1 MRMDELVPALT
12 LLVRLANLVL
22 AGYLLSILA
31 PLYRAGTNAGFS
43 RSVYIMLIAIVL
55 FLAVE
60 IIQVFG
66 LMPPEIFGPV
76 QAFFSFIF
84 LLMLIAAMLEV
95 RKGMMAHDHLMRR
108 KLREKMHDV
117 E

>member
-1 MRMDELVPALT
+1 MDGLVPSLT

-22 AGYLLSILA
+22 AGYLVSILA
-31 PLYRAGTNAGFS
+31 PIYRADRNASFS
-43 RSVYIMLIAIVL
+43 RSVRIMLLAIAL
-55 FLAVE
+55 FLAAE
-60 IIQVFG
+60 TIQVFG
-66 LMPPEIFGPV
+66 LMPLDIFGPV

>member
-1 MRMDELVPALT
+1 MDNLLPALT
-12 LLVRLANLVL
+12 TIVRLANLVL

-31 PLYRAGTNAGFS
+31 PLYRAEKHASFS
-43 RSVYIMLIAIVL
+43 RTIHIMLIAISL
-55 FLAVE
+55 FLVVE

-66 LMPPEIFGPV
+66 LMPYDIFEPV

-84 LLMLIAAMLEV
+84 LLMLIAAMFEV
-95 RKGMMAHDHLMRR
+95 KRGMKAHDHIMSRKMRER
-108 KLREKMHDV
+108 HTGYV

>member
-1 MRMDELVPALT
+1 MDELVPALT

-31 PLYRAGTNAGFS
+31 PLYRAGKNAGFS

-60 IIQVFG
+60 IVQVFG
-66 LMPPEIFGPV
+66 LMPPDIFEPV
-76 QAFFSFIF
+76 QAFFSFVF
-84 LLMLIAAMLEV
+84 LLLLIAAMLEV
-95 RKGMMAHDHLMRR
+95 KKGMQMHDHMMRR

>member
-1 MRMDELVPALT
+1 MDELVPSLAI
-12 LLVRLANLVL
+12 LVRLANLVL

-31 PLYRAGTNAGFS
+31 PLYRADKNASFS
-43 RSVYIMLIAIVL
+43 RSVHIMLMAIVL
-55 FLAVE
+55 FLAVD

-66 LMPPEIFGPV
+66 LMPQGIFEPV

-95 RKGMMAHDHLMRR
+95 KKGMMAHDHMMRR

>member
-1 MRMDELVPALT
+1 MDNLLPALT
-12 LLVRLANLVL
+12 TIVRLANLVL

-31 PLYRAGTNAGFS
+31 PLYRAEKHASFS
-43 RSVYIMLIAIVL
+43 RTVHIMLVAISL
-55 FLAVE
+55 FLVVE
-60 IIQVFG
+60 IIQAFG
-66 LMPPEIFGPV
+66 HMPPDIFEPV

-84 LLMLIAAMLEV
+84 LLLLIAAMLEV
-95 RKGMMAHDHLMRR
+95 KKGMMVHDHMMRR

>member
-1 MRMDELVPALT
+1 MDELVPALT
-12 LLVRLANLVL
+12 LLIRLANLVL

-31 PLYRAGTNAGFS
+31 PLYRAEKEASFS
-43 RSVYIMLIAIVL
+43 RSIHIMLIAIVL
-55 FLAVE
+55 FLAVD

-66 LMPPEIFGPV
+66 LLPPGIFEPV

-95 RKGMMAHDHLMRR
+95 KKGMMAHDHMMRR
-108 KLREKMHDV
+108 KLREKMPDV

>member
-1 MRMDELVPALT
+1 MRMNELVPALT

-31 PLYRAGTNAGFS
+31 PLYSTDRKAGFS
-43 RSVYIMLIAIVL
+43 RSVRIMLVAIVL

-60 IIQVFG
+60 IVQVFS
-66 LMPPEIFGPV
+66 LVPQDIFEPV

-84 LLMLIAAMLEV
+84 LLMLIVAMLEV
-95 RKGMMAHDHLMRR
+95 KKGMMAHDHMMRH
-108 KLREKMHDV
+108 KLRDKMHDV

>member
-1 MRMDELVPALT
+1 MAEVASALT
-12 LLVRLANLVL
+12 LAIRLANLVL

-31 PLYRAGTNAGFS
+31 ALYREDRSMSFS
-43 RSVYIMLIAIVL
+43 RTVHIMLIAIVL

-66 LMPPEIFGPV
+66 LLPAGVFEPI

-84 LLMLIAAMLEV
+84 LLLLIAAMLEV
-95 RKGMMAHDHLMRR
+95 KKGMMMHDHMMRR
-108 KLREKMHDV
+108 KLKEKMHDV

>member
-1 MRMDELVPALT
+1 MRMDELVTAIT
-12 LLVRLANLVL
+12 VIVRLANLLL

-31 PLYRAGTNAGFS
+31 PLHRAEKNASFS
-43 RSVYIMLIAIVL
+43 RSVNIMLVAIVL
-55 FLAVE
+55 FLAVDM
-60 IIQVFG
+60 IQVFG
-66 LMPPEIFGPV
+66 LMPPEIFEPV

-95 RKGMMAHDHLMRR
+95 KKGMMAHDHMMRR
-108 KLREKMHDV
+108 KLRETMHDV

>member
-1 MRMDELVPALT
+1 MDGLVPSLT

-31 PLYRAGTNAGFS
+31 PLCRADKHVSFS
-43 RSVYIMLIAIVL
+43 KSVHIMLAAIVL

-66 LMPPEIFGPV
+66 LMPPDIFGPV

-84 LLMLIAAMLEV
+84 LLMLISAMLEV
-95 RKGMMAHDHLMRR
+95 KKGMMAHDHMMRR

>member
-1 MRMDELVPALT
+1 MRMDEIVPSLT
-12 LLVRLANLVL
+12 LLIRLGNLVL
-22 AGYLLSILA
+22 AAYLLSVLA
-31 PLYRAGTNAGFS
+31 PLYRTGKNAGFS
-43 RSVYIMLIAIVL
+43 RSVHIMLIAIVL

-66 LMPPEIFGPV
+66 LMPQNVFEPI

-84 LLMLIAAMLEV
+84 LLLLIAAMLEV
-95 RKGMMAHDHLMRR
+95 KNGMQMHDHMMRR

-117 E
+117 D

>member
-1 MRMDELVPALT
+1 MDGLVPSLT

-31 PLYRAGTNAGFS
+31 PMYRTEKNASFS
-43 RSVYIMLIAIVL
+43 RSVNIMLVAIVL

-60 IIQVFG
+60 MIQVFG
-66 LMPPEIFGPV
+66 LMPKDIFEPV

-95 RKGMMAHDHLMRR
+95 KKGMMAHDHMMRR

>member
-1 MRMDELVPALT
+1 MDELISALT

-31 PLYRAGTNAGFS
+31 PLYRSEKTASFS
-43 RSVYIMLIAIVL
+43 RTIHLMLIAIVL
-55 FLAVE
+55 FFVVE
-60 IIQVFG
+60 IIQAFG
-66 LMPPEIFGPV
+66 LLPQEIFWPV
-76 QAFFSFIF
+76 QAFFTFIF
-84 LLMLIAAMLEV
+84 LLMLVAAMLEV
-95 RKGMMAHDHLMRR
+95 KNGMMVHDHLMRR

>member
-1 MRMDELVPALT
+1 M
-12 LLVRLANLVL
+12 
-22 AGYLLSILA
+22 S
-31 PLYRAGTNAGFS
+31 FS
-43 RSVYIMLIAIVL
+43 RTTHIMLIAIVL

-66 LMPPEIFGPV
+66 LLPLSIFEPI

-84 LLMLIAAMLEV
+84 LLLLIAAMLEV
-95 RKGMMAHDHLMRR
+95 KKGMMAHDHMMRR
-108 KLREKMHDV
+108 KLREKMSDV

>member
-1 MRMDELVPALT
+1 MDELAPALT
-12 LLVRLANLVL
+12 ILVRLANLVL

-31 PLYRAGTNAGFS
+31 PLYRADKNAGFS
-43 RSVYIMLIAIVL
+43 RSVHIMLMAIVL
-55 FLAVE
+55 FLAVD

-66 LMPPEIFGPV
+66 LMPQGIFEPV

-95 RKGMMAHDHLMRR
+95 KKSMMVHDHMMRR

>member
-1 MRMDELVPALT
+1 MRMDELVPTLT
-12 LLVRLANLVL
+12 LLVRLANMVL

-31 PLYRAGTNAGFS
+31 PLYRAGNNAGFS
-43 RSVYIMLIAIVL
+43 RSVHIMLMAIVL
-55 FLAVE
+55 FFAVE
-60 IIQVFG
+60 IVQVFG
-66 LMPPEIFGPV
+66 LMPQSIFEPI

-95 RKGMMAHDHLMRR
+95 KKGMMAHDHMMRR

>member
-1 MRMDELVPALT
+1 MDGIVPALT
-12 LLVRLANLVL
+12 TLVRLANLVL
-22 AGYLLSILA
+22 AAYLLSIIA
-31 PLYRAGTNAGFS
+31 PLYRADKNAGFS
-43 RSVYIMLIAIVL
+43 RSVHIMLAAIVL

-60 IIQVFG
+60 MIQVFG
-66 LMPPEIFGPV
+66 LMPKDIFDPV

-95 RKGMMAHDHLMRR
+95 KKGMMAHDHMMGR

>member
-1 MRMDELVPALT
+1 MRMDSLVPALT

-22 AGYLLSILA
+22 AGYLLSVLA
-31 PLYRAGTNAGFS
+31 PLCRAEKHASFS
-43 RSVYIMLIAIVL
+43 RTIYIMLIAITL
-55 FLAVE
+55 FLVVE
-60 IIQVFG
+60 IVQVFG
-66 LMPPEIFGPV
+66 LMPENIFQPV

-84 LLMLIAAMLEV
+84 LLMLITAMLEV
-95 RKGMMAHDHLMRR
+95 KKGMMAHDHMMRR

>member
-1 MRMDELVPALT
+1 MRMDDVVPALT
-12 LLVRLANLVL
+12 ILIRLANLVL

-31 PLYRAGTNAGFS
+31 PIYRLDRNASFS
-43 RSVYIMLIAIVL
+43 RSVHIMLMAIVL

-66 LMPPEIFGPV
+66 LMPKEIFDPI

-84 LLMLIAAMLEV
+84 LLMLITAMLEV
-95 RKGMMAHDHLMRR
+95 KKGMMAHDHMMRR

>member
-1 MRMDELVPALT
+1 MRMEELLPGLT
-12 LLVRLANLVL
+12 ILIRLANLVL

-31 PLYRAGTNAGFS
+31 PMYRTGKDASFS
-43 RSVYIMLIAIVL
+43 RTVRLMLFAIAL

-60 IIQVFG
+60 MIQVFG
-66 LMPPEIFGPV
+66 LIPAGAFEPV

-95 RKGMMAHDHLMRR
+95 RKGMLAHDHMMRR

>member
-1 MRMDELVPALT
+1 MGMDELVPALT

-31 PLYRAGTNAGFS
+31 PLYRAEKNASFS
-43 RSVYIMLIAIVL
+43 RSMHLMLVAIVL
-55 FLAVE
+55 FFAVE
-60 IIQVFG
+60 VTQVFG
-66 LMPPEIFGPV
+66 LMPPGVFEPA

-95 RKGMMAHDHLMRR
+95 KKGMMAHDHMMRR

>member
-1 MRMDELVPALT
+1 MDELVPGLT
-12 LLVRLANLVL
+12 LLARLANLVL

-31 PLYRAGTNAGFS
+31 PLYRFEKNASFS
-43 RSVYIMLIAIVL
+43 KSVHIMLVAIVL
-55 FLAVE
+55 FFVVE
-60 IIQVFG
+60 TIQVFG
-66 LMPPEIFGPV
+66 LMPQEIFEPV

-95 RKGMMAHDHLMRR
+95 KKGMMAHDHMMRR
-108 KLREKMHDV
+108 KMVEKMHDV

>member
-1 MRMDELVPALT
+1 MDELIPALT
-12 LLVRLANLVL
+12 ILVRLANLVL
-22 AGYLLSILA
+22 AGYLLSILVSF
-31 PLYRAGTNAGFS
+31 YRTDNNASFS
-43 RSVYIMLIAIVL
+43 RSVRIMLIAIVL
-55 FLAVE
+55 FFAVE

-66 LMPPEIFGPV
+66 LMPQDIFKPV

-95 RKGMMAHDHLMRR
+95 KKSMMAHDHMMRR

>member
-1 MRMDELVPALT
+1 MTEIVAALT

-31 PLYRAGTNAGFS
+31 PLYRAEKYMSFS
-43 RSVYIMLIAIVL
+43 RTVHIMLIAIVL
-55 FLAVE
+55 FLAVGM
-60 IIQVFG
+60 IQVFG
-66 LMPPEIFGPV
+66 LMPQDVFEPV

-84 LLMLIAAMLEV
+84 LLLLIAAMLEV
-95 RKGMMAHDHLMRR
+95 KKGMMAHDHMMRR

>member
-22 AGYLLSILA
+22 AGYLLSVLA
-31 PLYRAGTNAGFS
+31 ALYRVDRKMSFS
-43 RSVYIMLIAIVL
+43 RTIHIMLIAIVL

-66 LMPPEIFGPV
+66 LLPQSMFEPI

-84 LLMLIAAMLEV
+84 LLLLIVAMLEV
-95 RKGMMAHDHLMRR
+95 KKGMMVHDHMMRR
-108 KLREKMHDV
+108 KFKEKMHDV

>member
-12 LLVRLANLVL
+12 ILVRLANLAL

-31 PLYRAGTNAGFS
+31 PLYRADKNAGFS
-43 RSVYIMLIAIVL
+43 KSVRIMLAAIVL
-55 FLAVE
+55 FFAVE
-60 IIQVFG
+60 MIQVFG
-66 LMPPEIFGPV
+66 LMPPDIFGPV
-76 QAFFSFIF
+76 QTFFSFIF
-84 LLMLIAAMLEV
+84 LLMLISAMLEV
-95 RKGMMAHDHLMRR
+95 KKGIMAHDHMMRR

>member
-1 MRMDELVPALT
+1 MDELVPAVT

-31 PLYRAGTNAGFS
+31 PLYRAEKEASFS
-43 RSVYIMLIAIVL
+43 RSIHIMLIAIVL
-55 FLAVE
+55 FLAVD

-66 LMPPEIFGPV
+66 LLAPGIFEPV

-95 RKGMMAHDHLMRR
+95 KKGMMAHDHMMRR
-108 KLREKMHDV
+108 KLREKMRDV
-117 E
+117 D

>member
-1 MRMDELVPALT
+1 MDDIVSALT
-12 LLVRLANLVL
+12 VLIRLANLVL
-22 AGYLLSILA
+22 AGYLISILA
-31 PLYRAGTNAGFS
+31 PIYYADKKASFS
-43 RSVYIMLIAIVL
+43 RSVRMMLMAIAL

-95 RKGMMAHDHLMRR
+95 KKGMMAHDHMMRR
-108 KLREKMHDV
+108 NLREKMHDV